1 MKKYIYS
8 KKNKIIYTQ
17 QQQKGQG
24 ALPDSPFAFGN
35 MALAGKRT
43 SSQTI
48 CPVAEARREN
58 LPSNLGV
65 EKPLTPRSTCK
76 KQEVGK
82 QKQNE
87 NPSRKNQ
94 NQKSFSLSLSAYQ
107 EASNV
112 SLLIFRSY
120 QRQIRYWGIGNPCL
134 SAIQNILVRFFV
146 KNTTSLHR
154 SRIAAMIGLR

>member
-1 MKKYIYS
+1 MKKYTYS
-8 KKNKIIYTQ
+8 KKNKIIHTHTQQQQ

-24 ALPDSPFAFGN
+24 ALSDSPFAFGN

-48 CPVAEARREN
+48 CPVAEPRREN

-82 QKQNE
+82 QKT
-87 NPSRKNQ
+87 KW
-94 NQKSFSLSLSAYQ
+94 KSIKEKSKSKKFVSVSAYQ
-107 EASNV
+107 EASKV
-112 SLLIFRSY
+112 SVLIFRSY
-120 QRQIRYWGIGNPCL
+120 QRQIRYWWIGNPCL
-134 SAIQNILVRFFV
+134 CAIQNILVGF
-146 KNTTSLHR
+146 L
-154 SRIAAMIGLR
+154 SRI

>member
-1 MKKYIYS
+1 MKKYTYS
-8 KKNKIIYTQ
+8 KKNKIIHTHTQQQQ

-24 ALPDSPFAFGN
+24 ALSDSPFAFGN

-58 LPSNLGV
+58 LPSNLEV

-94 NQKSFSLSLSAYQ
+94 NQKSLSLSLLTKKPLR
-107 EASNV
+107 
-112 SLLIFRSY
+112 SL
-120 QRQIRYWGIGNPCL
+120 C
-134 SAIQNILVRFFV
+134 
-146 KNTTSLHR
+146 
-154 SRIAAMIGLR
+154 